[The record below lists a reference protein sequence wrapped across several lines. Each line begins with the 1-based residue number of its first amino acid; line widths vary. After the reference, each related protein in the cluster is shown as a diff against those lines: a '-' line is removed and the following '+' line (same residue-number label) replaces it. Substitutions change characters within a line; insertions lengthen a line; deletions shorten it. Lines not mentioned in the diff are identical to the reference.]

1 MATLS
6 SNGSYY
12 RIQDNITRNND
23 RLSQSMQRLSSGQK
37 NVSQSRPGDIAIVNS
52 LKAAT
57 SAMQYGE
64 NNARTSVA
72 ALEIAVADLQRLSDI
87 ITRLYEMHSVSKS
100 SFATDDDK
108 VMLGEESK
116 FLKDE
121 AATIGTKVVY
131 KGKRMTAG
139 VGATTNIEI
148 GGGALT
154 TSLQIGIAFGT
165 TPGLTTTKAAMSNGS
180 ASTLLTNDKLA
191 IDRHRMKASSA
202 YNVAAWGALHATNSV
217 SAAKQE
223 LSFYQDVDFA
233 SETSELAKHQIIA
246 QAGTA
251 MLAQANAQSQGI
263 LALLQ
268 T

>member
-6 SNGSYY
+6 SNGSYF
-12 RIQDNITRNND
+12 RIQDNITRNNAS
-23 RLSQSMQRLSSGQK
+23 LSESMQRLSSGKK
-37 NVSQSRPGDIAIVNS
+37 NVSESRPGDIAIVNS
-52 LKAAT
+52 LKAAV
-57 SAMQYGE
+57 SAMSYGE

-72 ALEIAVADLQRLSDI
+72 ALEIAVSDLQRMSDI

-100 SFATDDDK
+100 SFATADDK
-108 VMLGEESK
+108 AMLGEESAI
-116 FLKDE
+116 LKAE
-121 AATIGTKVVY
+121 AATISGKISY
-131 KGKRMTAG
+131 KGKRMTA
-139 VGATTNIEI
+139 ANTAATNIEI

-154 TSLQIGIAFGT
+154 GSILVTIDFGT
-165 TPGLTTTKAAMSNGS
+165 TPALTTTKAAMKNGTAGS
-180 ASTLLTNDKLA
+180 LLTADKLA
-191 IDRHRMKASSA
+191 IDKHRFKASSA

-223 LSFYQDVDFA
+223 LSFYEDVDFA
-233 SETSELAKHQIIA
+233 AETSELAKHQIIA

-251 MLAQANAQSQGI
+251 MLAQANAQAQGI

>member
-6 SNGSYY
+6 SNGSYF
-12 RIQDNITRNND
+12 RIQDNMTRNND
-23 RLSQSMQRLSSGQK
+23 RLSQSMQRLSSGKK

-52 LKAAT
+52 LKAST
-57 SAMQYGE
+57 SALQYGE

-87 ITRLYEMHSVSKS
+87 ITRLYEMHSVAKS

-108 VMLGEESK
+108 AMLGEESV
-116 FLKDE
+116 FLKKE
-121 AATIGTKVVY
+121 AAEIGTKIKY
-131 KGKRMTAG
+131 KGKDMAATAG
-139 VGATTNIEI
+139 AANYIEI
-148 GGGALT
+148 GGGSLT
-154 TSLQIGIAFGT
+154 GTLTIGIGFGA
-165 TPGLTTTKAAMSNGS
+165 TPALTTTKASMSNGT
-180 ASTLLTNDKLA
+180 AATTLTADKLL
-191 IDRHRMKASSA
+191 IDKHRLKASSM

-223 LSFYQDVDFA
+223 LSFYEDVDFA
-233 SETSELAKHQIIA
+233 AETSELAKHQIIA